1 MVVCNLDLFFIF
13 FFFPRYF
20 SVSPPP
26 ILFIIFSFHHYFF
39 FLLFCW
45 KIMLLS
51 CFSITIHVLPHFST
65 IVHVLPQIT
74 HCLEH
79 YKSQYFCFSSYIFLA
94 TKHAKYT
101 AIFKWEQNPTIT
113 KIQIS
118 CKINLQQRTKPKSP
132 VKQSNPTTKPI
143 SNRVN
148 LNLQTHKSSWETN
161 TKNLDRLN
169 CEREKMNRW

>member
-1 MVVCNLDLFFIF
+1 M
-13 FFFPRYF
+13 
-20 SVSPPP
+20 PP
-26 ILFIIFSFHHYFF
+26 ILFINFSFHHYFF

-45 KIMLLS
+45 KIMPLS
-51 CFSITIHVLPHFST
+51 CFSITIHVLPHFSR

-74 HCLEH
+74 RCLEH

-169 CEREKMNRW
+169 CEREKMNCW